1 MQKALENKIKKM
13 QTTRYVRELTLN
25 YYNHKFS
32 SENLNWIN
40 LALPINQ
47 SIKQT
52 NLSSANNSQANLSN
66 RPRLLDVKS
75 RFTETGF

>member
-52 NLSSANNSQANLSN
+52 NLSSATEVFWHSGALQIG
-66 RPRLLDVKS
+66 LLLLLL
-75 RFTETGF
+75 